1 MSILIERE
9 TSAGSAGARRA
20 TRDPA
25 GRAAAGVED
34 PEVVEQAKRRRF
46 TAEYKLRIVREADAF
61 GKGDGDV
68 AALLRREGLYSSQ
81 LSSWRRQRDEIAKVG
96 MTSRKRGRKAKAEDP
111 RVKELER
118 ENARL
123 QRRLARVET
132 MLEIQKK
139 NLRTTGDPPESTRER
154 RERLIVAAEELAGRI
169 GQTAEACEAL
179 GVARSTL
186 YRRRQPV
193 TSKPKRRPRPHRALD
208 ETEREEVLGALH
220 CERFVD
226 KAPAQVWATL
236 LDEGTYLCSI
246 RTMYRILEEH
256 GEVRERRNQRRH
268 PNYTKPELLAEAPN
282 QVWSWDITKL
292 RGPVPAGNYD

>member
-1 MSILIERE
+1 MLVERE
-9 TSAGSAGARRA
+9 TSAGSEGARRA
-20 TRDPA
+20 TVDPA
-25 GRAAAGVED
+25 GRDAAGVED

-61 GKGDGDV
+61 GKGKGDGDV

-139 NLRTTGDPPESTRER
+139 
-154 RERLIVAAEELAGRI
+154 
-169 GQTAEACEAL
+169 
-179 GVARSTL
+179 
-186 YRRRQPV
+186 
-193 TSKPKRRPRPHRALD
+193 TS
-208 ETEREEVLGALH
+208 
-220 CERFVD
+220 
-226 KAPAQVWATL
+226 
-236 LDEGTYLCSI
+236 
-246 RTMYRILEEH
+246 
-256 GEVRERRNQRRH
+256 
-268 PNYTKPELLAEAPN
+268 ELLGIPLNPLESDEN
-282 QVWSWDITKL
+282 D
-292 RGPVPAGNYD
+292 